1 MRLARTVTGIG
12 AAGMAAVLIYALTR
26 GDFSQEGARLLSMP
40 WGIVSLVD
48 LYVGFA
54 LLSGWILFRKASRG
68 RAVVWI
74 LFIQLLGSL
83 TASVYAFLAL
93 GSSGG
98 DWRRFWLG
106 THAA

>member
-1 MRLARTVTGIG
+1 MKLAKTVSGIG
-12 AAGMAAVLIYALTR
+12 AAAMAAVLLFAFTR
-26 GDFSQEGARLLSMP
+26 GDFSAEGGRLLSMP
-40 WGIVSLVD
+40 WGIISLVD

-54 LLSGWILFRKASRG
+54 LLSGWILFRKASRA

-106 THAA
+106 KHAA